1 MEIGALNRTV
11 RASGL
16 PLDRLAT
23 HPELSE
29 ADKIAELS
37 RQFEAVLLRQILRE
51 ARKTVIESDLTRNS
65 AVSDI
70 YDDMVTSQLAEALSQ
85 SGSLGLGRLLAQEL
99 TRRQA
104 AAAAAADRKP

>member
-1 MEIGALNRTV
+1 MDVAALSRTVNVGAL
-11 RASGL
+11 
-16 PLDRLAT
+16 PLERLAR
-23 HPELSE
+23 HPQLSE

-37 RQFEAVLLRQILRE
+37 RQFEAVLLRQILRQ
-51 ARKTVIESDLTRNS
+51 ARKTVIDSELTRSS

-70 YDDMVTSQLAEALSQ
+70 YDDMVTSQLAEAMSR

-104 AAAAAADRKP
+104 ESDSRTGSTP